1 MSLKDKKVY
10 RFGILGCG
18 MISGV
23 HAAALQSLDEAELA
37 GAADYNREAAER
49 FCAKYGGRAYEDE
62 LDMLMDDSIDVICV
76 CTPSHC
82 HADNAIRAL
91 QHGKHVVLEKPMAL
105 NTEQADRVIA
115 ACREN
120 DRLLT
125 VISQLRFSPDIQHV
139 RQLIRKGAFGK
150 LVFCNLVMH
159 YWRSEEYFA
168 GSRWRGRKE
177 FEGGGAL
184 MNQGIHGI
192 DLMQYILGEPRVLGG
207 RITTRHHAVE
217 VEDAAS
223 ALVEFDCGAT
233 GMIQGSTCTWPGFER
248 KLEIHGDK
256 GYVILK
262 ENMIEKLDTPDDQI
276 ARRRNVVDEV
286 GSYNKP
292 DVIDSSM
299 HARQIQNLI
308 DAVEG
313 RESLLIDA
321 QEGRKAIRIIGDIY
335 AASERSMQQE

>member
-1 MSLKDKKVY
+1 MSLNDNKKL

-18 MISGV
+18 MIANV
-23 HAAALQSLDEAELA
+23 HAAAIESLAEAELA
-37 GAADYNREAAER
+37 GAADFNPEAAKK
-49 FCAKYGGRAYEDE
+49 FCEKYGAHAYENE
-62 LDMLMDDSIDVICV
+62 MDMLSDGRIDIVCI

-82 HADNAIRAL
+82 HAENAIRAL

-105 NTEQADRVIA
+105 DSEQADRIIE
-115 ACREN
+115 ACRAH

-125 VISQLRFSPDIQHV
+125 VVSQLRFSPDIQHV
-139 RQLIRKGAFGK
+139 RQLVRKGAFGK
-150 LVFCNLVMH
+150 LIFCNLSMC

-168 GSRWRGRKE
+168 QSRWHGRKE

-192 DLMQYILGEPRVLGG
+192 DLLQYIMGMPKVLKGEIR
-207 RITTRHHAVE
+207 TAYHAVD

-223 ALVEFDCGAT
+223 AMVEFENGAM
-233 GMIQGSTCTWPGFER
+233 GMIQASTCTRPGFER
-248 KLEIHGDK
+248 RMEIHGTK

-262 ENMIEKLDTPDDQI
+262 ENAIEKLDIPEDQI
-276 ARRRNVVDEV
+276 DRSREKVLDV
-286 GSYNKP
+286 GSHNRP
-292 DVIDSSM
+292 DVLDSSM

-308 DAVEG
+308 DAIEG

-321 QEGRKAIRIIGDIY
+321 GEGRKAIRIIEDIY
-335 AASERSMQQE
+335 KDKRN

>member
-1 MSLKDKKVY
+1 MSLNEMKKF

-18 MISGV
+18 MIAGV
-23 HAAALQSLDEAELA
+23 HAAAIESLEEAELA
-37 GAADYNREAAER
+37 GAADFNPEAAKR
-49 FCAKYGGRAYEDE
+49 FCEKYGAHAYENE
-62 LDMLMDDSIDVICV
+62 MDMLADESIDVICI

-105 NTEQADRVIA
+105 NTEEADRVIA
-115 ACREN
+115 ACNEN

-139 RQLIRKGAFGK
+139 RQLVKKKAFGN
-150 LVFCNLVMH
+150 LVFCNLIMH

-168 GSRWRGRKE
+168 GSRWRGRKA

-192 DLMQYILGEPRVLGG
+192 DLLQHILGDVKVLKGK
-207 RITTRHHAVE
+207 ISTIHHAVE

-223 ALVEFDCGAT
+223 ALVEFENGAT

-248 KLEIHGDK
+248 RLEIHGDK

-262 ENMIEKLDTPDDQI
+262 ENMIEQLDIPEDKIDH
-276 ARRRNVVDEV
+276 RRESAQDV

-292 DVIDSSM
+292 DMIDSHM
-299 HARQIQNLI
+299 HALQIQNLLEAI
-308 DAVEG
+308 QGHGE
-313 RESLLIDA
+313 LLIDA
-321 QEGRKAIRIIGDIY
+321 NEGRKAIRIIEDIY
-335 AASERSMQQE
+335 NSDAEK

>member
-1 MSLKDKKVY
+1 MSLKDNKKF

-18 MISGV
+18 MIAGV
-23 HAAALQSLDEAELA
+23 HAAAIGSIEEAELA
-37 GAADYNREAAER
+37 GAADFNPDAAKR
-49 FCAKYGGRAYEDE
+49 FCEKWGAHSYASEEEMLCDE
-62 LDMLMDDSIDVICV
+62 SIDVICI

-105 NTEQADRVIA
+105 NTEEADRVIA
-115 ACREN
+115 ACNEN

-139 RQLIRKGAFGK
+139 RQLIKKNAFGK
-150 LVFCNLVMH
+150 LVFCNLIMH

-168 GSRWRGRKE
+168 GSRWRGRKA

-192 DLMQYILGEPRVLGG
+192 DLLQHILGEVKVLKG
-207 RITTRHHAVE
+207 RINTIHHAVE

-223 ALVEFDCGAT
+223 ALVEFENGAT

-248 KLEIHGDK
+248 RLEIHGDR
-256 GYVILK
+256 GFVVLK
-262 ENMIEKLDTPDDQI
+262 ENMIEQLDTPEDKIDHRKDSAQ
-276 ARRRNVVDEV
+276 EL

-292 DVIDSSM
+292 DMIDSRM
-299 HARQIQNLI
+299 HALQIQNLLDAAQGRCDLMI
-308 DAVEG
+308 DAN
-313 RESLLIDA
+313 
-321 QEGRKAIRIIGDIY
+321 EGRKAIRIIEDIY
-335 AASERSMQQE
+335 RSSEQQV

>member
-1 MSLKDKKVY
+1 MSQKEKKGF

-18 MISGV
+18 MIAGV
-23 HAAALQSLDEAELA
+23 HAEAIQSLEGAELA
-37 GAADYNREAAER
+37 GAADFNPDAAQR
-49 FCAKYGGRAYEDE
+49 FCDKWSAHPYASEEEMLSDE
-62 LDMLMDDSIDVICV
+62 SIDVICI

-105 NTEQADRVIA
+105 NTEEADRVIA

-139 RQLIRKGAFGK
+139 RQLVRKGAFGK
-150 LVFCNLVMH
+150 LVFCNLSMC

-168 GSRWRGRKE
+168 GSRWRGRKA

-192 DLMQYILGEPRVLGG
+192 DLMQHILGEVKVLKGSVHT
-207 RITTRHHAVE
+207 IHHAIE

-223 ALVEFDCGAT
+223 ALVEFECGAT

-248 KLEIHGDK
+248 RLEIHGDK

-262 ENMIEKLDTPDDQI
+262 ENMIEQLDIPEDKIDHRKDSAQDI
-276 ARRRNVVDEV
+276 

-292 DVIDSSM
+292 DMIDSHM
-299 HARQIQNLI
+299 HALQIQNLL
-308 DAVEG
+308 DAVQG
-313 RESLLIDA
+313 RGKLLIDA
-321 QEGRKAIRIIGDIY
+321 NEGRKAIRIIEDIY
-335 AASERSMQQE
+335 AGESK

>member
-1 MSLKDKKVY
+1 MSLSEMKKF

-18 MISGV
+18 MIAGV
-23 HAAALQSLDEAELA
+23 HAEAIQSLPEAELA
-37 GAADYNREAAER
+37 GAADFNPDAAKR
-49 FCAKYGGRAYEDE
+49 FCEKHGAHAYENE
-62 LDMLMDDSIDVICV
+62 QAMLEDDSIDVVCI

-105 NTEQADRVIA
+105 NTEEADRVIA

-139 RQLIRKGAFGK
+139 RQLVKRNAFGK
-150 LVFCNLVMH
+150 LVFCNLSMF

-168 GSRWRGRKE
+168 GSRWRGRKA

-192 DLMQYILGEPRVLGG
+192 DLLQHILGEVKVLKGSVHT
-207 RITTRHHAVE
+207 IHHAIE

-223 ALVEFDCGAT
+223 ALVEFEGGAT

-248 KLEIHGDK
+248 RLEIHGDK
-256 GYVILK
+256 GYVVLK
-262 ENMIEKLDTPDDQI
+262 ENMIEQLDIPEDKIDHRKDSAQ
-276 ARRRNVVDEV
+276 DV

-292 DVIDSSM
+292 DMIDSHM
-299 HARQIQNLI
+299 HALQIQNLL
-308 DAVEG
+308 DAVQG
-313 RESLLIDA
+313 RGELLIDA
-321 QEGRKAIRIIGDIY
+321 NEGRKAIRIIEDIY
-335 AASERSMQQE
+335 AGESK